1 MAYSH
6 ASLERDKK
14 LERYEGK
21 TRDLVSLSN
30 WQNSRTEKLG
40 LLDVSLSF
48 ALDPTHSQED
58 LDKYFDNDENN
69 QFVKHDLLIKS
80 NDDVVV
86 QGVKFLLRT
95 RRHEALFD
103 PDFYC
108 DLESFL
114 FEFVNDISAQGM
126 KKIIEDSIKRS
137 LSDVVTFKGVEI
149 NPRPDEN
156 GYRITIFVSQI
167 GRSETIVITDFLQIQ
182 GEWWPLLIIN

>member
-1 MAYSH
+1 MAYTH
-6 ASLERDKK
+6 ASLERDKE

-21 TRDLVSLSN
+21 TRNLVSLSN
-30 WQNSRTEKLG
+30 WQNNKTTGLG

-48 ALDPTHSQED
+48 TLDPTHSQDD
-58 LDKYFDNDENN
+58 LDKYYENDENN
-69 QFVKHDLLIKS
+69 QFIKHDLLIKAD
-80 NDDVVV
+80 DDVIV

-126 KKIIEDSIKRS
+126 KKIIQDSIERN
-137 LSDVVTFKGVEI
+137 LSDVIEFKGVEI
-149 NPRPDEN
+149 EPRPDEN

-167 GRSETIVITDFLQIQ
+167 GKSETIIITDFLEIQ
-182 GEWWPLLIIN
+182 

>member
-69 QFVKHDLLIKS
+69 QFIKHDLLIKS
-80 NDDVVV
+80 DDDVVV

-149 NPRPDEN
+149 QPRPDEN

-167 GRSETIVITDFLQIQ
+167 GKSETIVITDFLQIQ
-182 GEWWPLLIIN
+182 GE